1 MNTHTNTHVANGL
14 TSNSYCS
21 AQNENAEINID
32 NVIVAV
38 AELNVKIMRLREE
51 IVAFKNENIISSIM
65 TYNSSRYNQ

>member
-1 MNTHTNTHVANGL
+1 MDTHTNTHVANEL
-14 TSNSYCS
+14 TSNCS
-21 AQNENAEINID
+21 SENENAEINID

-65 TYNSSRYNQ
+65 THNLSRYNQ

>member
-1 MNTHTNTHVANGL
+1 MDTHTNTNVANGL
-14 TSNSYCS
+14 TANSYCLS
-21 AQNENAEINID
+21 ENENAEINID

-65 TYNSSRYNQ
+65 THNSSRYNQ